1 MRAEAVPGTSPRV
14 GYGIAF
20 TGVVVWSWTGVLV
33 GYLLQRHPIAPM
45 TLAFWRDLTSGATL
59 VALLAVVRP
68 AALRVERR
76 DRAFLL
82 LAGGALALLNA
93 TWTFSIARNGAAI
106 STVLVYSSPAFT
118 ALLARVFFGERLGPI
133 RALALAASFVGCVLV
148 ARADDP
154 SRWTLNGPGI
164 VAGLLSA
171 VCFAT
176 FSVVG
181 KVASR
186 RGIDP
191 WTLTAYTF
199 VVAAGVLLPVA
210 FASTPASGAA
220 ASLLWFGPSWHAWAL
235 LLVLVVP
242 TLGGYGLYTVSLG
255 YLPAATANII
265 ATLEPVL
272 TALWAHLLLGE
283 TLGAPELLGGSLIV
297 GSVVFLQLEPRRGE
311 AGVEAG
317 TPALPP
323 E

>member
-1 MRAEAVPGTSPRV
+1 
-14 GYGIAF
+14 
-20 TGVVVWSWTGVLV
+20 
-33 GYLLQRHPIAPM
+33 M
-45 TLAFWRDLTSGATL
+45 TLAFWRDLTSGVAL
-59 VALLAVVRP
+59 VALLAIVRP

-76 DRAFLL
+76 DRGFLL

-93 TWTFSIARNGAAI
+93 SWTFSIARNGAAI

-118 ALLARVFFGERLGPI
+118 ALLTRLFFGERLGAI
-133 RALALAASFVGCVLV
+133 RALALAASFIGCVLV

-164 VAGLLSA
+164 LAGLLSA
-171 VCFAT
+171 LCFAT

-186 RGIDP
+186 RGLDP
-191 WTLTAYTF
+191 WTVTASTF
-199 VVAAGVLLPVA
+199 VVAAIVLLPVA
-210 FASTPASGAA
+210 VATLPAGGAA
-220 ASLLWFGPSWHAWAL
+220 ASLLSFGPSWHAWAL

-255 YLPAATANII
+255 YLPAATANLI

-272 TALWAHLLLGE
+272 TALWAYLLLGE
-283 TLGAPELLGGSLIV
+283 SLGGPELLGGALIV
-297 GSVVFLQLEPRRGE
+297 GSVVFLQLEPRR
-311 AGVEAG
+311 AGAGAEVEG